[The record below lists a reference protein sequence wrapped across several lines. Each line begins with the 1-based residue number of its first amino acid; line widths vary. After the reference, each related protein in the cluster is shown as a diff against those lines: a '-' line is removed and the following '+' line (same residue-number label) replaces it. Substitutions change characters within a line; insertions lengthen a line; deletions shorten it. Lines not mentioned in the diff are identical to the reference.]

1 MILTMLALAAA
12 IQRTP
17 ATEAERDAA
26 MVAYFECLA
35 NAADKNDDNRSDAMT
50 IGMIIAP
57 YCRSGREQAAQ
68 VWARG
73 YKRDRV
79 RVWFLQD
86 LEDRAP
92 QDAAAIVVARRQ
104 AQGVN

>member
-1 MILTMLALAAA
+1 MILTMLALATA

-17 ATEAERDAA
+17 ATEEERSAA
-26 MVAYFECLA
+26 METYFACLA
-35 NAADKNDDNRSDAMT
+35 KAADENDDNRSDAMT
-50 IGMIIAP
+50 IGLIIAP
-57 YCRSGREQAAQ
+57 YCRSGRELVAQ
-68 VWARG
+68 VWTRE

-92 QDAAAIVVARRQ
+92 QDAAAMVVARRQ
-104 AQGVN
+104 ARGVN